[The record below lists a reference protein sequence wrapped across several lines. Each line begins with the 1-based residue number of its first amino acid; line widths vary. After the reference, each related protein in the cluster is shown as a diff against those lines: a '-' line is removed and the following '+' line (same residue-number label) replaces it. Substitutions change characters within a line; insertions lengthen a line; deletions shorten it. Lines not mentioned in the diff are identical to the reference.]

1 MARVLDVSP
10 CPRGGDQSVHRTDD
24 VRDGPRRESLPRARE
39 LVQSLLETDRRGSTH
54 SILRWRWE
62 VNERIDGIE
71 TGDPSDENDVVAV
84 WALDLV
90 PFRIVEGWLLVV
102 NVSLALVT
110 GRRWH

>member
-1 MARVLDVSP
+1 M
-10 CPRGGDQSVHRTDD
+10 
-24 VRDGPRRESLPRARE
+24 RDGPRRDPY
-39 LVQSLLETDRRGSTH
+39 RGCGNSSSRCSKPTVAAV
-54 SILRWRWE
+54 LTRFFDGFAE
-62 VNERIDGIE
+62 ANERIDGIE
-71 TGDPSDENDVVAV
+71 AGDPSDENDVVAV

>member
-1 MARVLDVSP
+1 M
-10 CPRGGDQSVHRTDD
+10 
-24 VRDGPRRESLPRARE
+24 RDGPRRDPCRE
-39 LVQSLLETDRRGSTH
+39 RGNSSSRCSKPTVAAVLTRF
-54 SILRWRWE
+54 SDGVAE
-62 VNERIDGIE
+62 ANERIDGIE